1 MVCVSFEV
9 VIVVVVLF
17 DEGRKYEV
25 EWLIYM
31 EGYKVDELE
40 Y

>member
-1 MVCVSFEV
+1 MNFEV
-9 VIVVVVLF
+9 LIVVVVLF
-17 DEGRKYEV
+17 VEGRKYEV